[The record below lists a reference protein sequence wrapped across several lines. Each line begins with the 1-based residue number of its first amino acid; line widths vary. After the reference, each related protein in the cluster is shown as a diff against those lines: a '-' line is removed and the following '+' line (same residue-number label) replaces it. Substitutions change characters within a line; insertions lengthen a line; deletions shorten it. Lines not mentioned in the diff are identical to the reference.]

1 MLKKLRLRQK
11 NGFLKKMK
19 TCSGPVILSRLC
31 CTTYVEITTEKL
43 FYQITMNENEFQNFQ
58 IKNKRIEPSGKNLL
72 SSFEE
77 SSSVLNLST
86 LSASSLVPYSRS
98 VSTTSYVV
106 QFFSGAAHDAMY
118 WPTVFLPLSDQ
129 ETTPKKSST
138 QGQGTTAFTSLSC
151 SVITFT
157 EYNLRKRGARHVA
170 ITP

>member
-43 FYQITMNENEFQNFQ
+43 FYQITMNENEFQIIQ
-58 IKNKRIEPSGKNLL
+58 IKKKIESSAKNLL

-86 LSASSLVPYSRS
+86 
-98 VSTTSYVV
+98 
-106 QFFSGAAHDAMY
+106 
-118 WPTVFLPLSDQ
+118 
-129 ETTPKKSST
+129 
-138 QGQGTTAFTSLSC
+138 
-151 SVITFT
+151 
-157 EYNLRKRGARHVA
+157 
-170 ITP
+170 